1 MCLFKCIET
10 PFVCL
15 HVASG
20 ATLPSSFCQHDAL
33 IDSFCA
39 LNHSV
44 IWSFYLSACQI
55 LMEKHFLKHLLLAV
69 CSSLHI
75 SNNILFT
82 VPPPSCLSSHLH
94 PLAFL
99 HTVSNSV
106 EHQEQRSSK
115 INNLT
120 AVNAVITLS
129 LFLHACFFF
138 PVLSVSIFLSV
149 CLVFIYYSL
158 FLNNSGPR

>member
-129 LFLHACFFF
+129 LCLHACFFF
-138 PVLSVSIFLSV
+138 PSVV
-149 CLVFIYYSL
+149 CFYFPLRLPCFYLLFAVFK
-158 FLNNSGPR
+158 